1 MGALLQPVPFP
12 DEAFAL
18 KEVQQ
23 SILMCVIN
31 RLAKDTRCVVH
42 RVLLPVRESRPGWI
56 HIAAPSSPD
65 CPDQGELFGEM
76 VSNFIFIS
84 FFFYHSIILMFQM
97 FCIQLTTLL
106 ACCCRR
112 KKFISWLT
120 KQVRDDC
127 ILLAVRDCEAAQEAL
142 CLMLEWHLLSSK
154 EAKLQIVSAL
164 ESTTSG
170 KERYVALCQRQK
182 NLQQLVSNISYRY

>member
-1 MGALLQPVPFP
+1 MFIIINSKHKFSTELRIVNSFFFFFFRSEYADWRPEMGALLQPVPFP

-76 VSNFIFIS
+76 VSNFFFY
-84 FFFYHSIILMFQM
+84 FFFF
-97 FCIQLTTLL
+97 FFF
-106 ACCCRR
+106 
-112 KKFISWLT
+112 KKRYYFF
-120 KQVRDDC
+120 
-127 ILLAVRDCEAAQEAL
+127 
-142 CLMLEWHLLSSK
+142 LS
-154 EAKLQIVSAL
+154 
-164 ESTTSG
+164 
-170 KERYVALCQRQK
+170 
-182 NLQQLVSNISYRY
+182 

>member
-76 VSNFIFIS
+76 VSNFIFTS
-84 FFFYHSIILMFQM
+84 FFFLSFYNINVPNVLHSANNSAGMLLPKKEVY
-97 FCIQLTTLL
+97 QLANQAGT
-106 ACCCRR
+106 R
-112 KKFISWLT
+112 
-120 KQVRDDC
+120 
-127 ILLAVRDCEAAQEAL
+127 
-142 CLMLEWHLLSSK
+142 
-154 EAKLQIVSAL
+154 
-164 ESTTSG
+164 
-170 KERYVALCQRQK
+170 
-182 NLQQLVSNISYRY
+182 